1 MIFFLFA
8 VSILASA
15 YGYIGW
21 RIITPSGWSA
31 AFRAVSWSVMGLFLV
46 LPFLSITLRLRGI
59 SGFSVDMLSWAA
71 YLSMGFI
78 SLVFVMLVLRDFPL
92 LIAAIAKKGTA
103 LGGMLLGRGNIHPDP
118 VNPGRHQFLVHSLN
132 MGILAL
138 AGALTAYG
146 VFQAR
151 RRPRVVEVTLP
162 VKGLPN
168 GLEGL
173 RMVQITDIH
182 VGPTVKRDY
191 VQAIVDEVN
200 RLRPDAVFLTGDLV
214 DGTVDNLR
222 DDVAPLAEI
231 KATYG
236 SFFVTG
242 NHEYY
247 SGVNSWME
255 EIMRLGFTVLHNDHV
270 VIPHGDSRVL
280 LSGVPDFNGGQFHR
294 DHISDPAA
302 AIEDAPKHDVSILLA
317 HQPRSVFEAAKAG
330 FDIMIS
336 GHTHGGQ
343 YVPWNYFVGLQQP
356 YTLGLHRHG
365 NTWVYVSRGTGY
377 WGPPLRIGIPNE
389 ITLFSLS
396 RQA

>member
-1 MIFFLFA
+1 MIFFIFA

-21 RIITPSGWSA
+21 RIITPSGWSSA
-31 AFRAVSWSVMGLFLV
+31 ARAVAWSVTGVFLV
-46 LPFLSITLRLRGI
+46 LPFLSITMRLRGL
-59 SGFSVDMLSWAA
+59 SGFAVDMLSWVA

-92 LIAAIAKKGTA
+92 LVAVVAKKGTA
-103 LGGMLLGRGNIHPDP
+103 LAGVMLGRETVVADP

-132 MGILAL
+132 MGILGL
-138 AGALTAYG
+138 AGVLTSYG
-146 VFQAR
+146 LFQAR
-151 RRPRVVEVTLP
+151 RRPRVVEVSVP
-162 VKGLPN
+162 VKDLPKE
-168 GLEGL
+168 LEGL

-191 VQAIVDEVN
+191 VQMIVDEVN
-200 RLRPDAVFLTGDLV
+200 SLRPDAVFLTGDLV
-214 DGTVDNLR
+214 DGTVANLR

-231 KATYG
+231 RATYG

-247 SGVNSWME
+247 SGVHDWMD
-255 EIMRLGFTVLHNDHV
+255 EISRLGFTVLHNDHV
-270 VIPHGDSRVL
+270 VIPHGNSRVL
-280 LSGVPDFNGGQFHR
+280 LSGVPDYNGGQFHQ
-294 DHISDPAA
+294 DHVSDPAA
-302 AIEDAPKHDVSILLA
+302 SIEDAPDHDVSILLA
-317 HQPRSVFEAAKAG
+317 HQPRSVFEASKAG
-330 FDIMIS
+330 FDLVIS

-343 YVPWNYFVGLQQP
+343 YIPWNYFIGLQQP
-356 YTLGLHRHG
+356 YTLGLHRHDG
-365 NTWVYVSRGTGY
+365 AWVYVSRGTGY

-389 ITLFSLS
+389 ITLISLT